1 MKYAKRL
8 ERIKLASFIKSI
20 EVEEW
25 KELYRGEKLLVHGDR
40 KRFYRINIKYEKEE
54 LMEKEFDI
62 GYKEINEKV
71 AKVLIPQLLNYI
83 NRVKKRNELKAE
95 IKRVTNT

>member
-1 MKYAKRL
+1 
-8 ERIKLASFIKSI
+8 
-20 EVEEW
+20 
-25 KELYRGEKLLVHGDR
+25 
-40 KRFYRINIKYEKEE
+40 
-54 LMEKEFDI
+54 MEKEFDI